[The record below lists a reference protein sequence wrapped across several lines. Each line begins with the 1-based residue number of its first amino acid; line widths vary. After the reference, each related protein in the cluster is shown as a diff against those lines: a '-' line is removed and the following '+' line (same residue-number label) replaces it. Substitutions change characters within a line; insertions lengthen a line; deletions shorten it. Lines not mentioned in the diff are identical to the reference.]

1 MAVKSN
7 EIINSIKFL
16 AFDMM
21 DKAGE
26 GNPGHTLTGVPIFY
40 ALYSNVLNVIP
51 SNPSFINRDRLIV
64 TSKNYSAALYATLFY
79 AGYDYQIEDLKRYRD
94 VDSYAPGALLYN
106 KEMGIDASSSL
117 AGDNTSLAVG
127 VSLSE
132 RYFESMTIVF
142 DINRNKSCLPDIQV
156 QRRFIPELEIEDLK
170 TYNELKRRNK
180 NGNNME

>member
-21 DKAGE
+21 DKACE

-106 KEMGIDASSSL
+106 KETL
-117 AGDNTSLAVG
+117 
-127 VSLSE
+127 
-132 RYFESMTIVF
+132 
-142 DINRNKSCLPDIQV
+142 
-156 QRRFIPELEIEDLK
+156 
-170 TYNELKRRNK
+170 
-180 NGNNME
+180 

>member
-1 MAVKSN
+1 MA
-7 EIINSIKFL
+7 NSIKFL

-132 RYFESMTIVF
+132 RYFENMF
-142 DINRNKSCLPDIQV
+142 LNINKEALTRKN
-156 QRRFIPELEIEDLK
+156 
-170 TYNELKRRNK
+170 NELFDYVTRDFNIDFDDLRIDLGKKRY
-180 NGNNME
+180 